1 MQIVL
6 ILLFLALP
14 LLELALLIKVGAAIG
29 ALATIGLLILGGI
42 IGGLVIQAQGLS
54 AFRRTMEELQRGE
67 PPLEPMVEGAL
78 LCFAGGLFIVPG
90 FLTDV
95 AAVVLLIPPVRR
107 WLARSILGNTVIVTR
122 TTTFR
127 QNPEP
132 PGDGPVIEGEYK
144 RIDDP
149 KEPPARN
156 GRRP

>member
-1 MQIVL
+1 
-6 ILLFLALP
+6 
-14 LLELALLIKVGAAIG
+14 
-29 ALATIGLLILGGI
+29 
-42 IGGLVIQAQGLS
+42 
-54 AFRRTMEELQRGE
+54 MEELQRGE

-107 WLARSILGNTVIVTR
+107 WLARSILGHAVIVTR

-127 QNPEP
+127 RDPERT
-132 PGDGPVIEGEYK
+132 GDGPVIEGEYK

-149 KEPPARN
+149 KDPP
-156 GRRP
+156 GRGGTRP